1 MKKNDFFRENN
12 IKMAKKIRLKH
23 LEYEDER

>member
-12 IKMAKKIRLKH
+12 IKMVKKIRLKH
-23 LEYEDER
+23 LEYDDER